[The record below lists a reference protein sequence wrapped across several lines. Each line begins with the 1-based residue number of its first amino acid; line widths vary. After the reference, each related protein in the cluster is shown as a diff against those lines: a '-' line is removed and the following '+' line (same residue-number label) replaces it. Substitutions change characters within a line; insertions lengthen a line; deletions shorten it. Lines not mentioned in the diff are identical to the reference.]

1 MIYKM
6 SFSNGTN
13 KQYQLMPVD
22 HVAFFV
28 ILNLISK
35 QRPATNASHVETVS
49 KVEAY
54 WNFKF
59 TWKLP
64 LILRKTEQKSGYKH
78 IMQE

>member
-54 WNFKF
+54 
-59 TWKLP
+59 
-64 LILRKTEQKSGYKH
+64 
-78 IMQE
+78 